1 MWVLIKNLCL
11 SLLAINSSSLDQAV
25 SGGPYSSIPDGDTGK
40 IIRFYEDWRNYLHL
54 SWGTLHAVAGFFQ
67 NVIVQTIFH
76 INESFEKIF
85 DAMFGLLGWDGT
97 LSSSGSPLHG
107 LYVVVSAIGWSLLVL
122 AIILVAMQTMGHAS
136 KWSKI
141 LPNIVMVSI
150 TLTILPMM
158 MRVAGGNSTIP
169 GFGDIAI
176 SARSDINRAS
186 NKGMSE
192 DLAVQPIKNNV
203 IDLSTLIRKDWGNYQ
218 YKPDSSKIKNVANW
232 NVLDNDDD
240 IENMDLGDFMD
251 EPTMKGLGLDKK
263 HKDAEAVM
271 NYHLVDE
278 HEQADGGYS
287 IEKNDYHKFAKWMN
301 SYYSRYSVNWLGLIG
316 QSLILGIV
324 LIVASFRVAKDI
336 YELSLMNLA
345 APFIAAQSVRS
356 SKKWRDFLSS
366 LVGWFLSLVLLVLI
380 IKVYFIFI
388 NVTPTKLPDNLN
400 WIERSLAIAIIYAA
414 GGYAAFAGISYF
426 ERVTGVSQ
434 GLSEEAGQLMAT
446 GAMAGAVGGLAMRS
460 TGKGVSMLGGMLNKS
475 NAHGITNN
483 SSKSHGTDKATG
495 LSDTNNTDSSQIGSF
510 ANSTNNSASNNTGF
524 STSDA
529 QSQNTATGL
538 SENQSSNSAQS
549 NSNSTGQSDST
560 NTATGQS
567 QSNGYDT
574 NTSTSNGQTNNQ
586 GNSSNTSHG
595 QSSSYG
601 QANNSSYGNS
611 QSSDNYEGNSQGSS
625 SSYNTNSTAAP
636 DTVDNPANEGLVDNG
651 QAVDGQDQQSAGI
664 NFDDPDTTGANASFA
679 DQADQ
684 MNNADSTANV
694 DPSTPSQEAANN
706 GLQDSSNWD
715 SLLGNEPADGNFQQQ
730 ADQMNNENEVSSNTV
745 GINDAQNSQW
755 ADQMNQSPTMDPND
769 PNIANNDFSKQVNN
783 PNVSNDQFNSH
794 YGTNSSQND
803 TFNRNIPGTN
813 INPQNNYDEG
823 SVHSDYYDNTA
834 HTNVALTTT
843 HSSPTPPPAVTRP
856 GKVERFGQHV
866 THLSK
871 GVEQRSASYLK
882 NRQFNLSQSG
892 HIHGRESDPFD
903 DE

>member
-1 MWVLIKNLCL
+1 M
-11 SLLAINSSSLDQAV
+11 
-25 SGGPYSSIPDGDTGK
+25 
-40 IIRFYEDWRNYLHL
+40 
-54 SWGTLHAVAGFFQ
+54 
-67 NVIVQTIFH
+67 
-76 INESFEKIF
+76 
-85 DAMFGLLGWDGT
+85 
-97 LSSSGSPLHG
+97 
-107 LYVVVSAIGWSLLVL
+107 
-122 AIILVAMQTMGHAS
+122 
-136 KWSKI
+136 
-141 LPNIVMVSI
+141 
-150 TLTILPMM
+150 
-158 MRVAGGNSTIP
+158 
-169 GFGDIAI
+169 
-176 SARSDINRAS
+176 
-186 NKGMSE
+186 
-192 DLAVQPIKNNV
+192 
-203 IDLSTLIRKDWGNYQ
+203 
-218 YKPDSSKIKNVANW
+218 
-232 NVLDNDDD
+232 
-240 IENMDLGDFMD
+240 
-251 EPTMKGLGLDKK
+251 
-263 HKDAEAVM
+263 
-271 NYHLVDE
+271 
-278 HEQADGGYS
+278 
-287 IEKNDYHKFAKWMN
+287 
-301 SYYSRYSVNWLGLIG
+301 
-316 QSLILGIV
+316 

-366 LVGWFLSLVLLVLI
+366 VVGWFLSLVLLVLI
-380 IKVYFIFI
+380 IKVYFIFL
-388 NVTPTKLPDNLN
+388 NVAPSKLPDNLS

-414 GGYAAFAGISYF
+414 GGYASFAGISYF

-446 GAMAGAVGGLAMRS
+446 GAMAGAVGGFVMRGA
-460 TGKGVSMLGGMLNKS
+460 GKSVSMLGGMLNKS

-483 SSKSHGTDKATG
+483 SSQSHGTDKATG
-495 LSDTNNTDSSQIGSF
+495 LSETNNTDSSQMGGF
-510 ANSTNNSASNNTGF
+510 ANSTNNSTSNNTGL

-567 QSNGYDT
+567 QSNGYGT

-586 GNSSNTSHG
+586 GNSSNTSQG

-601 QANNSSYGNS
+601 QANNSSYGSS

-625 SSYNTNSTAAP
+625 SSYNTNSTP

-651 QAVDGQDQQSAGI
+651 QAVDGQDQQPAGI

-684 MNNADSTANV
+684 INNADSTANV
-694 DPSTPSQEAANN
+694 APQEAANN

-715 SLLGNEPADGNFQQQ
+715 SLLGNEPAGGDFQQQ
-730 ADQMNNENEVSSNTV
+730 ADQMNNANEVSSNNV

-755 ADQMNQSPTMDPND
+755 ADQMNQSPSIDPND
-769 PNIANNDFSKQVNN
+769 PNIANNDFSKQANN
-783 PNVSNDQFNSH
+783 PNVNNDQFNSH

-803 TFNRNIPGTN
+803 TFNRNMPGTN

-834 HTNVALTTT
+834 HTNVAPTTT

>member
-1 MWVLIKNLCL
+1 
-11 SLLAINSSSLDQAV
+11 
-25 SGGPYSSIPDGDTGK
+25 
-40 IIRFYEDWRNYLHL
+40 
-54 SWGTLHAVAGFFQ
+54 
-67 NVIVQTIFH
+67 
-76 INESFEKIF
+76 
-85 DAMFGLLGWDGT
+85 
-97 LSSSGSPLHG
+97 
-107 LYVVVSAIGWSLLVL
+107 
-122 AIILVAMQTMGHAS
+122 
-136 KWSKI
+136 
-141 LPNIVMVSI
+141 
-150 TLTILPMM
+150 
-158 MRVAGGNSTIP
+158 
-169 GFGDIAI
+169 
-176 SARSDINRAS
+176 
-186 NKGMSE
+186 
-192 DLAVQPIKNNV
+192 
-203 IDLSTLIRKDWGNYQ
+203 
-218 YKPDSSKIKNVANW
+218 
-232 NVLDNDDD
+232 
-240 IENMDLGDFMD
+240 
-251 EPTMKGLGLDKK
+251 
-263 HKDAEAVM
+263 M

-278 HEQADGGYS
+278 HEQTDGGYS

-301 SYYSRYSVNWLGLIG
+301 SYYSRYSVNWIGLIG
-316 QSLILGIV
+316 QSLILGVV

-366 LVGWFLSLVLLVLI
+366 VVGWFLSLVLLVLI

-388 NVTPTKLPDNLN
+388 NVAPSKLPDNLS

-414 GGYAAFAGISYF
+414 GGYASFAGISYF

-446 GAMAGAVGGLAMRS
+446 GAMAGAVGGFAMRGA
-460 TGKGVSMLGGMLNKS
+460 GKSISMLGGMLNKS

-483 SSKSHGTDKATG
+483 SSQSHGTDKATG
-495 LSDTNNTDSSQIGSF
+495 LSETNNTDSSQMGGF
-510 ANSTNNSASNNTGF
+510 ANSTNNSTSNNTGL

-567 QSNGYDT
+567 QSNGYGT

-586 GNSSNTSHG
+586 GNSSNTSQG

-601 QANNSSYGNS
+601 QANNSSYGSS

-625 SSYNTNSTAAP
+625 SSYNTNSTP

-651 QAVDGQDQQSAGI
+651 QAVDGQDQQPAGI

-684 MNNADSTANV
+684 INNADSTANV
-694 DPSTPSQEAANN
+694 DPQEAANN

-715 SLLGNEPADGNFQQQ
+715 SLLGNEPAGGDFQQQ
-730 ADQMNNENEVSSNTV
+730 ADQMNNANEVSSNNV

-755 ADQMNQSPTMDPND
+755 ADQMNQSPSIDPND

-783 PNVSNDQFNSH
+783 PNVNNDQFNSH

-803 TFNRNIPGTN
+803 TFNRNMPGTN

-834 HTNVALTTT
+834 HTNVAPTTT

-856 GKVERFGQHV
+856 GKVERFGQYV

>member
-1 MWVLIKNLCL
+1 MWILIKNLCL

-97 LSSSGSPLHG
+97 LSSPGSPLHG

-278 HEQADGGYS
+278 HEQTDGGYS

-366 LVGWFLSLVLLVLI
+366 VVGWFLSLVLLVLI

-388 NVTPTKLPDNLN
+388 NVAPSKLPDNLS

-414 GGYAAFAGISYF
+414 GGYASFAGISYF

-446 GAMAGAVGGLAMRS
+446 GAMAGA
-460 TGKGVSMLGGMLNKS
+460 GKSVSMLGGMLNKS

-483 SSKSHGTDKATG
+483 SSQSHGTDKATG
-495 LSDTNNTDSSQIGSF
+495 LSETNNTDSSQMGGF
-510 ANSTNNSASNNTGF
+510 ANSTNNSTSNNTGL

-567 QSNGYDT
+567 QSNGYGT

-586 GNSSNTSHG
+586 GNSSNTSQG

-601 QANNSSYGNS
+601 QANNSSYGSS

-625 SSYNTNSTAAP
+625 SSYNTNSTP
-636 DTVDNPANEGLVDNG
+636 DTVDNPANEGLVYNG
-651 QAVDGQDQQSAGI
+651 QAVDGQDQQPAGI

-684 MNNADSTANV
+684 INNADSTANV
-694 DPSTPSQEAANN
+694 DPQEAANN

-715 SLLGNEPADGNFQQQ
+715 SLLGNEPAGGDFQQQ
-730 ADQMNNENEVSSNTV
+730 ADQMNNANEVSSNNV

-755 ADQMNQSPTMDPND
+755 ADQMNQSPSIDPND

-783 PNVSNDQFNSH
+783 PNVNNDQFNSH

-803 TFNRNIPGTN
+803 TFNRNMPGTN

-834 HTNVALTTT
+834 HTNVAPTTT

>member
-1 MWVLIKNLCL
+1 
-11 SLLAINSSSLDQAV
+11 
-25 SGGPYSSIPDGDTGK
+25 
-40 IIRFYEDWRNYLHL
+40 
-54 SWGTLHAVAGFFQ
+54 
-67 NVIVQTIFH
+67 
-76 INESFEKIF
+76 
-85 DAMFGLLGWDGT
+85 
-97 LSSSGSPLHG
+97 
-107 LYVVVSAIGWSLLVL
+107 
-122 AIILVAMQTMGHAS
+122 
-136 KWSKI
+136 
-141 LPNIVMVSI
+141 
-150 TLTILPMM
+150 
-158 MRVAGGNSTIP
+158 
-169 GFGDIAI
+169 
-176 SARSDINRAS
+176 
-186 NKGMSE
+186 
-192 DLAVQPIKNNV
+192 
-203 IDLSTLIRKDWGNYQ
+203 
-218 YKPDSSKIKNVANW
+218 
-232 NVLDNDDD
+232 
-240 IENMDLGDFMD
+240 
-251 EPTMKGLGLDKK
+251 
-263 HKDAEAVM
+263 
-271 NYHLVDE
+271 
-278 HEQADGGYS
+278 
-287 IEKNDYHKFAKWMN
+287 
-301 SYYSRYSVNWLGLIG
+301 
-316 QSLILGIV
+316 
-324 LIVASFRVAKDI
+324 
-336 YELSLMNLA
+336 MNLA

-460 TGKGVSMLGGMLNKS
+460 AGKGVSMLGGMLNKS
-475 NAHGITNN
+475 NVHGITNN

-495 LSDTNNTDSSQIGSF
+495 LSENNNTDSSQMGGF
-510 ANSTNNSASNNTGF
+510 ANSTNNSTSNNTGL

-567 QSNGYDT
+567 QSNGYGT

-586 GNSSNTSHG
+586 GNSSNTSQG

-611 QSSDNYEGNSQGSS
+611 QSSDNYEGNSQRSS

-651 QAVDGQDQQSAGI
+651 QAVDGQDQQPAGI

-684 MNNADSTANV
+684 INNADSTANV
-694 DPSTPSQEAANN
+694 DSSTPSQEAANN

-730 ADQMNNENEVSSNTV
+730 ADQMNNANEVSSNTA

-755 ADQMNQSPTMDPND
+755 ADQMNQSPTMPTMDPND

-834 HTNVALTTT
+834 HTNVAPTTT
-843 HSSPTPPPAVTRP
+843 HSSPTPPPAVTRS